1 MSFPGPEGAAWG
13 LALGLL
19 ALAVLAIGEAIRST
33 LAPRVPLL
41 RTPEPFERLL
51 VDLYVG
57 GGAFFLLAEVPGQF
71 FSPGSV
77 QILLVLGGVATL
89 FLAVRHRRK
98 AGDGGVAI
106 EQWFR
111 LLLRPSRGLVLVA
124 VLGLYVLEVT
134 AASAAATGNTFD
146 SSLLATYTAL
156 LLHQH
161 GIPLSFAP
169 VISQGLL
176 YPQGT
181 TVWLGV
187 AQVLFPLEPARTPLL
202 VTPLFLSLSPV
213 GAFVVGARYFG
224 TERAGAA
231 FGLTFALVGSW
242 TRVMTAGSNDFVLAF
257 PLVLI
262 LIAWSR
268 EWWRL
273 SGISWSNALAFGALL
288 GYSAALNP
296 VGAQWLIPTL
306 LIGGLLGVPA
316 WAGSA
321 RRWFSRWFA
330 ALTVALVALAP
341 TVYVFVDGISSP
353 NFQTGSAAAPAGSPT
368 GISTPHFIGA
378 IDPYLFRPTDV
389 WLSPLPGLRF
399 ELAVLL
405 TLGIGVLL
413 LVPRRAPGGG
423 VLDPFRRF
431 MTAGFV
437 SAVLLIGI
445 LWAASARVPGTLAF
459 SAVTNGDELSIWLF
473 TLYTMFATLPLIF
486 LFEWLA
492 HRSGGATASPGPPP
506 PNRSRSARRTRSPI
520 RAVPLIFVALLL
532 IPGVA
537 LTATELS
544 PVLGNYYDSF
554 GNVTPADFALLHYAT
569 SLPGGSRILV
579 APGSAAEFLPGYN
592 VKLVILYP
600 LAPGFPWVN
609 STYRQVA
616 QQLVNGTLNAT
627 GLRDLSILLVNY
639 IAVTQANSIL
649 FPPFSPAPLLAD
661 RAAFLPVFEEGDAY
675 LFQCVGT

>member
-1 MSFPGPEGAAWG
+1 VWG

-19 ALAVLAIGEAIRST
+19 ALAVLAIGEALRSL
-33 LAPRVPLL
+33 LAPRVGLL

-51 VDLYVG
+51 VDLYLG
-57 GGAFFLLAEVPGQF
+57 GGAFFLLAEIPGGLF
-71 FSPGSV
+71 TPGSV
-77 QILLVLGGVATL
+77 QVLLVLGGVATL
-89 FLAVRHRRK
+89 FLAVRHRRM
-98 AGDGGVAI
+98 ASDSGDAV

-111 LLLRPSRGLVLVA
+111 LLLRPSRVLVLIA
-124 VLGLYVLEVT
+124 VIGLYALELS
-134 AASAAATGNTFD
+134 AASSAATGNTFD
-146 SSLLATYTAL
+146 SSLLTTYTAL
-156 LLHQH
+156 LLQQH

-169 VISQGLL
+169 VSSQGLL

-224 TERAGAA
+224 SERAGAA
-231 FGLTFALVGSW
+231 FGLTFALIGSW
-242 TRVMTAGSNDFVLAF
+242 SRVMTAGSNDFVLAF
-257 PLVLI
+257 PLVLV
-262 LIAWSR
+262 LVAWSR

-273 SGISWSNALAFGALL
+273 PGVSWSNALAFGALL

-306 LIGGLLGVPA
+306 LIGGMLGVPP

-321 RRWFSRWFA
+321 RRWFSRWLV
-330 ALTVALVALAP
+330 ALGVSLVALAP
-341 TVYVFVDGISSP
+341 TVYVFAQGFSSP
-353 NFQTGSAAAPAGSPT
+353 NFQTGSAGAPAGSPT

-405 TLGIGVLL
+405 TIGIGVLL
-413 LVPRRAPGGG
+413 LVPRQASSGSL
-423 VLDPFRRF
+423 LDPFRRL

-437 SAVLLIGI
+437 SAVLLIGV
-445 LWAASARVPGTLAF
+445 LWAASVRVPGTPAF
-459 SAVTNGDELSIWLF
+459 AAVTNGDELSIWLF
-473 TLYTMFATLPLIF
+473 TLYTMIATLPLVF
-486 LFEWLA
+486 LVEWLA
-492 HRSGGATASPGPPP
+492 YRP
-506 PNRSRSARRTRSPI
+506 RSAPTSSEPSLRRTKSLRRDRSPL
-520 RAVPLIFVALLL
+520 RVVPIVLVALLL
-532 IPGVA
+532 LPGVA

-544 PVLGNYYDSF
+544 PVLENYYHSF
-554 GNVTPADFALLHYAT
+554 GNVTPADFALLQDAS
-569 SLPGGSRILV
+569 SLPSGSRVLI
-579 APGSAAEFLPGYN
+579 AYGSAAEFFPAYN
-592 VKLVILYP
+592 PRLVILYP

-609 STYRQVA
+609 STYRQVS

-627 GLRDLSILLVNY
+627 GTRDLSILSVDY

-661 RAAFLPVFEEGDAY
+661 RAAFRPVFEQGDAY
-675 LFQCVGT
+675 LFQLVGA